1 MAPGGLQAPGAHDA
15 SLPPKNVRKDD
26 GSIADGVAADGV
38 SGEAPPEPRQA
49 GAGTAPATAGN
60 CHRDRS
66 GVVRL
71 RCPPAM
77 DNWKTRSNH
86 AVRRLLAGRSNVY
99 LLAGHSGL
107 ILVDTGRR
115 NRWPDLK
122 RQLTETGV
130 ARLDALVLT
139 HSHFDHAENARRIR
153 DTFRAAVIVHE
164 SEAAFLERG
173 DTPLPAGSVLLT
185 RIFTPRLRRF
195 LAPRFRYDGCP
206 ADVTVKDRLD
216 LSPWGFNGY
225 LLHTPGHCRGAM
237 SVALDDEI
245 ALVGDTMVNAGP
257 WSVFPPFAD
266 DVAQLLE
273 SWKRL
278 LETGCRI
285 FLPGHGTAI
294 GRPLLERRFEERR
307 GSSVPTATAV
317 P

>member
-1 MAPGGLQAPGAHDA
+1 VNIWTTRGGH
-15 SLPPKNVRKDD
+15 
-26 GSIADGVAADGV
+26 
-38 SGEAPPEPRQA
+38 
-49 GAGTAPATAGN
+49 T
-60 CHRDRS
+60 
-66 GVVRL
+66 
-71 RCPPAM
+71 
-77 DNWKTRSNH
+77 
-86 AVRRLLAGRSNVY
+86 VRRLLAGRGNVY
-99 LLAGHSGL
+99 LVAGHSGL

-115 NRWPDLK
+115 NRWPDLE
-122 RQLTETGV
+122 RQLEKAGV

-139 HSHFDHAENARRIR
+139 HTHFDHAENARRIR
-153 DTFRAAVIVHE
+153 DTYGATVVVHE
-164 SEAAFLERG
+164 SESGFLERG
-173 DTPLPAGSVLLT
+173 DAPLPASSAPLT

-225 LLHTPGHCRGAM
+225 LLHTPGHCRGAV
-237 SVALDDEI
+237 SLVLDDEI
-245 ALVGDTMVNAGP
+245 ALVGDSMVNAGP

-294 GRPLLERRFEERR
+294 TQALLEQRYQERR
-307 GSSVPTATAV
+307 RLVSP

>member
-1 MAPGGLQAPGAHDA
+1 VNIWTTRGGH
-15 SLPPKNVRKDD
+15 
-26 GSIADGVAADGV
+26 
-38 SGEAPPEPRQA
+38 
-49 GAGTAPATAGN
+49 T
-60 CHRDRS
+60 
-66 GVVRL
+66 
-71 RCPPAM
+71 
-77 DNWKTRSNH
+77 
-86 AVRRLLAGRSNVY
+86 VRRLLAGRGNVY
-99 LLAGHSGL
+99 LVAGHSGL

-115 NRWPDLK
+115 NRWPDLE
-122 RQLTETGV
+122 RQLEKAGV

-139 HSHFDHAENARRIR
+139 HTHFDHAENARRIR
-153 DTFRAAVIVHE
+153 DTYGATVVVHE
-164 SEAAFLERG
+164 SESGFLERG
-173 DTPLPAGSVLLT
+173 DAPLPAGSAPLT

-225 LLHTPGHCRGAM
+225 LLHTPGHCRGAV
-237 SVALDDEI
+237 SLVLDDEI
-245 ALVGDTMVNAGP
+245 ALVGDSMVNAGP

-294 GRPLLERRFEERR
+294 TQALLEQRYQERR
-307 GSSVPTATAV
+307 RLVSP

>member
-1 MAPGGLQAPGAHDA
+1 VNIWTTRGGH
-15 SLPPKNVRKDD
+15 
-26 GSIADGVAADGV
+26 
-38 SGEAPPEPRQA
+38 
-49 GAGTAPATAGN
+49 T
-60 CHRDRS
+60 
-66 GVVRL
+66 
-71 RCPPAM
+71 
-77 DNWKTRSNH
+77 
-86 AVRRLLAGRSNVY
+86 VRRLLAGRGNVY
-99 LLAGHSGL
+99 LVAGHSGL

-115 NRWPDLK
+115 NRWPDLE
-122 RQLTETGV
+122 RQLEKAGV

-139 HSHFDHAENARRIR
+139 HTHFDHAENARRIR
-153 DTFRAAVIVHE
+153 DTYGATVVVHE
-164 SEAAFLERG
+164 SESGFLERG
-173 DTPLPAGSVLLT
+173 DAPLPAGSAPLT

-225 LLHTPGHCRGAM
+225 LLHTPGHCRGAV
-237 SVALDDEI
+237 SLVLDDEI
-245 ALVGDTMVNAGP
+245 ALVGDSMVNAGP

-294 GRPLLERRFEERR
+294 TQALLEQRYQERR
-307 GSSVPTATAV
+307 RLASP